1 MDTATLIG
9 MIAGFC
15 TTASFA
21 PQVWRVWKTKHARD
35 ISLAMYLLFVAG
47 TVLWLSYGLLIH
59 SLPVVLY
66 NVLTFLLAGAVL
78 VMKLMFDRAP
88 ASSQRHS

>member
-1 MDTATLIG
+1 MDTATVVG

-35 ISLAMYLLFVAG
+35 ISLTMYMLFVAG
-47 TVLWLSYGLLIH
+47 TLLWLSYGLMIH
-59 SLPVVLY
+59 SVPVVLY

-78 VMKLMFDRAP
+78 VMKLRFDSTGKAL
-88 ASSQRHS
+88 QHHD